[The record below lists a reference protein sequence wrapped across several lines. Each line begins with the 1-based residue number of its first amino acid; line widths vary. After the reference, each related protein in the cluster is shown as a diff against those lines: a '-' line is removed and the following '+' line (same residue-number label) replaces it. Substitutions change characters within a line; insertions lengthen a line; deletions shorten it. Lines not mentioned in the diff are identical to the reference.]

1 MPMMDER
8 HVSQQPLP
16 PAVCGMCLGQVL
28 LLRGSVSA
36 SKPFP
41 VHPNWCAGGLGGAGI
56 SGARGEGVVGEIWV
70 SSAAGSPLESLRVP
84 NFKWGQALA
93 CRQCLFMEH

>member
-56 SGARGEGVVGEIWV
+56 SGARERVVVGEIWV
-70 SSAAGSPLESLRVP
+70 SLC
-84 NFKWGQALA
+84 
-93 CRQCLFMEH
+93 CRQPP